1 MGTDPVLMQEMALF
15 TVFNFD
21 AVLQHVEECTILG
34 FGIMICSLDL
44 SQASPGVS
52 PGVGGRGV
60 VGR

>member
-1 MGTDPVLMQEMALF
+1 MLMQEMALF